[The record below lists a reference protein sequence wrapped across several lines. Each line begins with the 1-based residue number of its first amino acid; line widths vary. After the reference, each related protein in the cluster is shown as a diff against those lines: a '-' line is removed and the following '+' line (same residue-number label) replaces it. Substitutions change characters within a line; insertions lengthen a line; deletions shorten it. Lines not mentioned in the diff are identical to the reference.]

1 MHYGTSFI
9 IAFSITAI
17 LLFELKPLALRIGLV
32 DQPNNERKHHKG
44 KIPMIGGIAMFCGF
58 MLALLTLDQP
68 LTGLRTLIGGASI
81 LIIVGV
87 LDDFHDLSAKIRFI
101 AQIFVGLLMSINGE
115 VILNDLG
122 AIGLNTVP
130 VELGYFLALP
140 LTILAVIMA
149 INAVN
154 MVDGIDG
161 LAGGL
166 SLITISALSFIS
178 WKAGLEQMFSILVLL
193 IATVLAFLRF
203 NLRYL
208 GQLRAKVFMGD
219 AGSMFLGFV
228 IVWFLI
234 SLSQGEQ
241 RAMPPV
247 TVLWIFALPLLD
259 TGTITIR
266 RLLKG
271 KSPFAA
277 DREHLHHLLLD
288 TGLTV
293 TKTLLIILG
302 LAICFALIGLLGL
315 YLGVQENIMFWAFI
329 GIFTIYFFISQ
340 HYLAQKKLSN

>member
-1 MHYGTSFI
+1 MHYGISFI
-9 IAFSITAI
+9 IAFLITAI
-17 LLFELKPLALRIGLV
+17 LLFELKPLALRIGIV
-32 DQPNNERKHHKG
+32 DEPNNERKHHQG

-58 MLALLTLDQP
+58 MLALLTLNQP
-68 LTGLRTLIGGASI
+68 LTGLRSLIGGAAI

-87 LDDFHDLSAKIRFI
+87 LDDFHDLSAKIRFL
-101 AQIFVGLLMSINGE
+101 AQIFVGILMSTNGG
-115 VILNDLG
+115 VILNDFG
-122 AIGLNTVP
+122 AIGFSAAP
-130 VELGYFLALP
+130 IELGYLALP

-166 SLITISALSFIS
+166 SLITLSALSFIS
-178 WKAGLEQMFSILVLL
+178 WKAGLEPTFSILLLL

-203 NLRYL
+203 NLPFF
-208 GQLRAKVFMGD
+208 GQLRAKIFMGD
-219 AGSMFLGFV
+219 AGSMFLGFM

-241 RAMPPV
+241 RAMTPV

-259 TGTITIR
+259 TGSITIR
-266 RLLKG
+266 RILKG

-288 TGLTV
+288 AGFTV
-293 TKTLLIILG
+293 TNTLLIMLG
-302 LAICFALIGLLGL
+302 LATSFALIGLIGL
-315 YLGVQENIMFWAFI
+315 YSGIQESIMFWTFM
-329 GIFTIYFFISQ
+329 GIFTIYLFICYYYSSLKKQ
-340 HYLAQKKLSN
+340 HQ

>member
-32 DQPNNERKHHKG
+32 DEPDNERKHHKG

-68 LTGLRTLIGGASI
+68 LTGLRTLIGSAAI

-87 LDDFHDLSAKIRFI
+87 LDDFHDLSTKIRFI
-101 AQIFVGLLMSINGE
+101 AQIFVGILMSTNGG

-122 AIGLNTVP
+122 AIGFSAAP
-130 VELGYFLALP
+130 IELGYLALP
-140 LTILAVIMA
+140 ITILAVIMA

-166 SLITISALSFIS
+166 SLITLTALSLIS
-178 WKAGLEQMFSILVLL
+178 WKAGLEQALSILVLL
-193 IATVLAFLRF
+193 IGTVLAFLRF

-208 GQLRAKVFMGD
+208 KQIRAKVFMGD
-219 AGSMFLGFV
+219 AGSMFLGFM

-241 RAMPPV
+241 RAMTPV

-259 TGTITIR
+259 TATITIR
-266 RLLKG
+266 RLLQR

-288 TGLTV
+288 AGFTV
-293 TKTLLIILG
+293 TNTLLIMLG
-302 LAICFALIGLLGL
+302 LATSFALIGIISLESGI
-315 YLGVQENIMFWAFI
+315 QESIMFWTFM
-329 GIFTIYFFISQ
+329 GIFTIYLFICQHHSSQ
-340 HYLAQKKLSN
+340 HKPQK